1 MYEPNQ
7 TFGDYY
13 SIFGFKC
20 EDGNFICEL
29 SDSPQFNGNTKRL
42 YTLIGHYEEDNA
54 GSYCITGQI
63 TSCNPN
69 NATTVELVQNGAVK
83 YSTTID
89 ATAGNGQVTQVF
101 TLTEVE
107 IGTYDLVVTKAGHLA
122 YTITDVVVA
131 DEDIDLTKSD
141 KVYENITMIAGDVNE
156 DGFVNSTDWSILW
169 SDANYLKPTGS
180 AQDILAD
187 INGDGAVNSVDWSIL
202 WSDANYLKGKDNTM
216 FEY

>member
-1 MYEPNQ
+1 M
-7 TFGDYY
+7 TFIEIDGAT
-13 SIFGFKC
+13 IFGKV
-20 EDGNFICEL
+20 
-29 SDSPQFNGNTKRL
+29 
-42 YTLIGHYEEDNA
+42 
-54 GSYCITGQI
+54 
-63 TSCNPN
+63 TSNNPN
-69 NATTVELVQNGAVK
+69 NAISVELVQNGAVK

-131 DEDIDLTKSD
+131 DEDIDLTKSNRA
-141 KVYENITMIAGDVNE
+141 YANITMIAGDVNE

-169 SDANYLKPTGS
+169 SDANYLKPTAS
-180 AQDILAD
+180 ARNKLSD

-202 WSDANYLKGKDNTM
+202 WSDANYLKRKDNTM
-216 FEY
+216 LEY